1 MFSCELRPALPR
13 AAPFSFLSFQWKDLG
28 KALISCGSLWVNVG
42 CSIPAGAPGRTYLTS
57 KIGFKWRRSE
67 EGSPEVYSLN
77 KESYSQDWGGLRWG
91 LAYFHLVFLFLPGFV
106 FYSLNENAP
115 ICTELASS
123 STHTLLGPS
132 FYCYCCFLF
141 LIPVHENSWNVSA

>member
-1 MFSCELRPALPR
+1 M
-13 AAPFSFLSFQWKDLG
+13 
-28 KALISCGSLWVNVG
+28 
-42 CSIPAGAPGRTYLTS
+42 
-57 KIGFKWRRSE
+57 
-67 EGSPEVYSLN
+67 YSLN

-91 LAYFHLVFLFLPGFV
+91 LAYFHLLFLFLPGFV

-132 FYCYCCFLF
+132 SDFLF
-141 LIPVHENSWNVSA
+141 LPDSVMDDCVFLEIYPCLLVFPILGRIVVYVSFL